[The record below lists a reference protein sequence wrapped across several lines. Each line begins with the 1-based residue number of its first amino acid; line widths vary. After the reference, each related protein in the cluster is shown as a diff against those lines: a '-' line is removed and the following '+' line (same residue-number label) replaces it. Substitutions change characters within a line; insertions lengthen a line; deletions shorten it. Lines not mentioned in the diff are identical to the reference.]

1 MPDCSCCGGTTFKTF
16 FEFGLLP
23 RTGFYLT
30 EGQSI
35 DVPKAPLNLE
45 YCASCGFIRQV
56 YDTMTQIDYA
66 EVERGTAQQ
75 LPHYTDDII
84 QSMIDEGL
92 SARNLIVE
100 VGCNDGS
107 FLKALRAKGFDN
119 LAGIEPSLTLSHSA
133 VENGFRVEAIPL
145 TPANAELVV
154 EKYGLAD
161 AVVCRHTLE
170 HVPVPEDLITAIA
183 KLLKPNG
190 ICIIEVPDTDWIIT
204 QLFVHEIWDEHVSY
218 FRPSSL
224 NLLLQRHGLEA
235 SKLDAVRFRDTQNLI
250 CFARNGGK
258 AASADVVKD
267 QSTLAS
273 IADCSARWAAM
284 VDKLQAAITEAP
296 RPLIA
301 IGASHIQINFLTF
314 AGLVDQVDWMIDD
327 DPRKSG
333 HRAPIGTGISILS
346 TAEAVERIS
355 SGTLLKT
362 AFPYPAWMDKIAE
375 AMAPKGITAIDPFN
389 LAD

>member
-1 MPDCSCCGGTTFKTF
+1 MPDCSCCGGASFKPF

-30 EGQSI
+30 DGNPS
-35 DVPKAPLNLE
+35 DVPKAQLNLE
-45 YCASCGFIRQV
+45 YCTTCGFIRQV
-56 YDTMTQIDYA
+56 HDAMTKIDYA

-84 QSMIDEGL
+84 QSIVDEGL
-92 SARNLIVE
+92 SPHDLIIE

-119 LAGIEPSLTLSHSA
+119 LAGVEPSVSLSQSA
-133 VENGFRVEAIPL
+133 GANGFRVEAFPL
-145 TPANAELVV
+145 TPINAKLIVD
-154 EKYGLAD
+154 KYGLAD

-190 ICIIEVPDTDWIIT
+190 ICVIEVPDTDWIIT

-224 NLLLQRHGLEA
+224 NLLMQRHGLEA
-235 SKLDAVRFRDTQNLI
+235 SKLSTIRFRDTQNLV
-250 CFARNGGK
+250 CFARNGGE
-258 AASADVVKD
+258 AASANIGQD
-267 QSTLAS
+267 QSTLAD
-273 IADCSARWAAM
+273 IADCSTRWAAM
-284 VDKLQAAITEAP
+284 VDKLQTAIAKAP
-296 RPLIA
+296 RPIVA
-301 IGASHIQINFLTF
+301 IGASHIQINFLNF
-314 AGLVDQVDWMIDD
+314 AGLADQVDWMIDD

-333 HRAPIGTGISILS
+333 RRAPIGAGVSILS
-346 TAEAVERIS
+346 TAEAIENIS
-355 SGTLLKT
+355 SGTVLKT
-362 AFPYPAWMDKIAE
+362 AFPYPAWMDKITK
-375 AMAPKGITAIDPFN
+375 AMALKGVITIDPFD
-389 LAD
+389 LG